1 MGHEDTLNVQQDELH
16 YDKKLYDVINAMNA
30 AKGFDGIF
38 NLYNEIIDL
47 VEAERMSMYVLD
59 YEKKELYTRV
69 PARIDVVGEI
79 RLPLNEKSIA
89 GYVALTHKSV
99 NLVNAYDQA
108 ELARISPSLVFD
120 GSWDKKT
127 GFRTRQ
133 LLTVPIRHGES
144 LVGVFQLLNKK
155 HGERFTEEDEERAN
169 LIAKPLGIAFLNHIL
184 LTQKQRTK
192 FGYILAQNRI
202 TQEELNAAITEAR
215 KRKID
220 TESILMDQYK
230 VSKADIGASLS
241 AFYGCSFIEFDPK
254 CTLPSDVIKNLR
266 LEYLSKNFWVPI
278 QHEGDTVVVL
288 VDDPYALHKCDII
301 KGLLPKLNVQFAVGV
316 RADILRYINSSV
328 TQTQNKDSKDSIGD
342 IIGDLKTEEVEEKED
357 DATTKVNENDSTV
370 MRLANQVIID
380 ACKKGASDI
389 HIEPY
394 GGRADTLIRFRI
406 DGSCVEYQ
414 KVPPVYRRPLIG
426 RLKIMAKLNI
436 AERRLPQDGKIRFR
450 LQDREIEL
458 RVSIMP
464 TARGDEDV
472 VLRVLASSEPI
483 PIEQLGMNDRNLKE
497 MKNIIQKPYGLILC
511 VGPTGSGK
519 TTTLHSVLGYI
530 NKPDKKIWT
539 AEDPVEIT
547 QRGLRQ
553 VQVQPKIG
561 LTFGAAL
568 RGFLRLDPDVIMVGE
583 MRDRETAAI
592 SVEASITGH
601 LVFSTLHTNTAV
613 ETVVRLLDM
622 DLDPFTFADAM
633 LGILAQRLVK
643 KVCQECKAPYH
654 PSRDQYDEL
663 ARHYGEEGFE
673 KLGVPYDE
681 AFVLYRGKGCTV
693 CNNTG
698 YRGRIG
704 IHELLITSDEIKK
717 LIQARARPAELLVVA
732 KEEGLTTLVQDGIL
746 KVLKG
751 VTDIKQIQAVA
762 IH

>member
-1 MGHEDTLNVQQDELH
+1 MWHEDTLTVLQEKH
-16 YDKKLYDVINAMNA
+16 RYDKKLYDVINAMNE
-30 AKGFDGIF
+30 AKSFDGIF
-38 NLYNEIIDL
+38 NLYNEILML
-47 VEAERMSMYVLD
+47 VDAERMSMYVLD
-59 YEKKELYTRV
+59 YDKKELYTRV

-79 RLPLNEKSIA
+79 RLPLNENSIA

-99 NLVNAYDQA
+99 NLVNAYNQ
-108 ELARISPSLVFD
+108 EEVARISPSLVFD

-133 LLTVPIRHGES
+133 LLTVPILHGES
-144 LVGVFQLLNKK
+144 VVGVFQLLNKK
-155 HGERFTEEDEERAN
+155 HGKRFTEEDEENAN
-169 LIAKPLGIAFLNHIL
+169 LIVKPLGIAFLNHIL
-184 LTQKQRTK
+184 LSQKQRTK
-192 FGYILAQNRI
+192 FGYLLAQNKI

-215 KRKID
+215 KSKID
-220 TESILMDQYK
+220 TESILMDRYK
-230 VSKADIGASLS
+230 IAKADLGASLS
-241 AFYGCSFIEFDPK
+241 AFYNCPFIEFDPARILPCDLIK
-254 CTLPSDVIKNLR
+254 TLKLD
-266 LEYLSKNFWVPI
+266 YLHKNFWIPI

-288 VDDPYALHKCDII
+288 MDDPYALHKCDIV
-301 KGLLPKLNVQFAVGV
+301 KDLLPHLKVQYAVGI
-316 RADILRYINSSV
+316 RADILCYIASSAS
-328 TQTQNKDSKDSIGD
+328 QTPNKDPIGD
-342 IIGDLKTEEVEEKED
+342 IIGVLKTEEVEEKED
-357 DATTKVNENDSTV
+357 DATTRVNENDSTV
-370 MRLANQVIID
+370 TRLANQIIID
-380 ACKKGASDI
+380 AYKQRASDI

-394 GGRADTLIRFRI
+394 GVRADTVIRFRI

-414 KVPPVYRRPLIG
+414 KIPSMYRRPLIG

-450 LQDREIEL
+450 LQDREVEL

-464 TARGDEDV
+464 TARGDEDM
-472 VLRVLASSEPI
+472 VLRVLASSEPV
-483 PIEQLGMNDRNLKE
+483 PIEQLGLNERNLKE
-497 MKNIIQKPYGLILC
+497 LKNIVEKPYGLILC

-561 LTFGAAL
+561 LTFAAAL

-583 MRDRETAAI
+583 MRDQETAAI

-601 LVFSTLHTNTAV
+601 LVLSTLHTNSSV
-613 ETVVRLLDM
+613 ETVIRLLDM

-643 KVCQECKAPYH
+643 KICQECKEPYH

-663 ARHYGEEGFE
+663 ARNYGEEGFE
-673 KLGVPYDE
+673 KLGVPYNE
-681 AFVLYRGKGCTV
+681 AFVLYRGKGCAV
-693 CNNTG
+693 CNYTG

-704 IHELLITSDEIKK
+704 IHELLLTSDRIKR
-717 LIQARARPAELLVVA
+717 LIQSKGRSAELLIQG
-732 KEEGLTTLVQDGIL
+732 KEEGLTTLVQDGTLKIL
-746 KVLKG
+746 NG
-751 VTDIKQIQAVA
+751 ITDIKQVQAVA
-762 IH
+762 IR

>member
-1 MGHEDTLNVQQDELH
+1 MWLEDTATVQPEKVR
-16 YDKKLYDVINAMNA
+16 YDKKLYDVINAMNE
-30 AKGFDGIF
+30 AKSFDGIF
-38 NLYNEIIDL
+38 NLYNEILEL
-47 VEAERMSMYVLD
+47 VDAERMSMYVLD
-59 YEKKELYTRV
+59 YDKKELYTRV

-79 RLPLNEKSIA
+79 RLPLNENSIA

-99 NLVNAYDQA
+99 NLVNAYNQA
-108 ELARISPSLVFD
+108 EVARISPSLVFD

-133 LLTVPIRHGES
+133 LLTVPILHGES
-144 LVGVFQLLNKK
+144 VVGVFQLLNKK
-155 HGERFTEEDEERAN
+155 HGKRFTEEDEENAN
-169 LIAKPLGIAFLNHIL
+169 LIVKPLGIAFLNHIL
-184 LTQKQRTK
+184 LSQKQRTK
-192 FGYILAQNRI
+192 FGYLLAQNKI

-215 KRKID
+215 KSKID
-220 TESILMDQYK
+220 TESILMDRYK
-230 VSKADIGASLS
+230 IAKADLGASLS
-241 AFYGCSFIEFDPK
+241 AFYNCPFIEFDPARILPCDLIK
-254 CTLPSDVIKNLR
+254 TLKLD
-266 LEYLSKNFWVPI
+266 YLHKNFWIPI

-288 VDDPYALHKCDII
+288 MDDPYALHKCDIV
-301 KGLLPKLNVQFAVGV
+301 KGLLPHLKVQYAVGI
-316 RADILRYINSSV
+316 RADILRYIASSAPE
-328 TQTQNKDSKDSIGD
+328 TQTADPIGD
-342 IIGDLKTEEVEEKED
+342 IIGVLKTEEVEEKED
-357 DATTKVNENDSTV
+357 DATTRVNENDSTV
-370 MRLANQVIID
+370 TRLANQIIID
-380 ACKKGASDI
+380 AYKQRASDI

-394 GGRADTLIRFRI
+394 GVRADTVIRFRI

-414 KVPPVYRRPLIG
+414 KIPSMYRRPLIG

-450 LQDREIEL
+450 LQDREVEL

-464 TARGDEDV
+464 TARGDEDM
-472 VLRVLASSEPI
+472 VLRVLASSEPV
-483 PIEQLGMNDRNLKE
+483 PIEQLGLNERNLKE
-497 MKNIIQKPYGLILC
+497 LKNIVEKPYGLILC

-561 LTFGAAL
+561 LTFAAAL

-583 MRDRETAAI
+583 MRDQETAAI

-601 LVFSTLHTNTAV
+601 LVLSTLHTNSSV
-613 ETVVRLLDM
+613 ETVIRLLDM

-643 KVCQECKAPYH
+643 KICQECKEPYH

-663 ARHYGEEGFE
+663 ARNYGEEGFE
-673 KLGVPYDE
+673 KLGVPYNE
-681 AFVLYRGKGCTV
+681 AFVLYRGKGCAV
-693 CNNTG
+693 CNYTG

-704 IHELLITSDEIKK
+704 IHELLLTSDRIKK
-717 LIQARARPAELLVVA
+717 LIQSKGRPAELLIQA
-732 KEEGLTTLVQDGIL
+732 KEEGLTTLVQDGTLKIL
-746 KVLKG
+746 NG
-751 VTDIKQIQAVA
+751 ITDIKQVQAVA
-762 IH
+762 IR